1 MPPFVPITQYVK
13 GEFLMHVFT
22 PIILAA
28 TVFIAAPA
36 FAQSA
41 ADTNM
46 EILMQKV
53 KADKKLLVSSNMNLT
68 DAEAKAFWPL
78 YEEYQKELDKINQH
92 IGHTIKEYADA
103 FNKGP
108 VEDNTAKKLL
118 SEALSAQES
127 EVKLKRT
134 YADKISKVLP
144 WSKTARYIQIENKV
158 RAIVNIELAKAIPLT
173 Y

>member
-1 MPPFVPITQYVK
+1 MTV
-13 GEFLMHVFT
+13 
-22 PIILAA
+22 A
-28 TVFIAAPA
+28 VFIAAPA

-41 ADTNM
+41 AVTNM

-53 KADKKLLVSSNMNLT
+53 KADKKLLVASNMDLT

-78 YEEYQKELDKINQH
+78 YEEYQKELEKINH
-92 IGHTIKEYADA
+92 TLGNTIKEYADA

-108 VEDNTAKKLL
+108 VENNTAKKLIN
-118 SEALSAQES
+118 EAMSSQES
-127 EVKLKRT
+127 EVKLRRT
-134 YADKISKVLP
+134 YAEKVSKVLP

>member
-1 MPPFVPITQYVK
+1 MRV
-13 GEFLMHVFT
+13 LT
-22 PIILAA
+22 PVIMAVA
-28 TVFIAAPA
+28 VFIAAPA

-41 ADTNM
+41 SDTNM

-53 KADKKLLVSSNMNLT
+53 KADKKLLVASNMDLT

-78 YEEYQKELDKINQH
+78 YEEYQKELEKINQH
-92 IGHTIKEYADA
+92 LGNTIKEYAEA

-108 VEDNTAKKLL
+108 VENNTAKKLIN
-118 SEALSAQES
+118 EALSSQES

-134 YADKISKVLP
+134 YAEKISKVLP